1 MFDLVGL
8 IGWLL
13 GFVIG
18 LAVPAFIIY
27 ILVKTV
33 AGFISKLLGGFKNGK
48 E

>member
-1 MFDLVGL
+1 MFDFVGL

-27 ILVKTV
+27 ILVKTI
-33 AGFISKLLGGFKNGK
+33 GSFISKLLGGFKNGK